1 MNESVIKNYDLFDDN
16 TIDNTIRPETI
27 DEYIGQT
34 DVKENIKVFVS
45 AAKMRNEA
53 LDHVSCFIIW
63 SSRAW

>member
-45 AAKMRNEA
+45 AAKKCLM
-53 LDHVSCFIIW
+53 FIL
-63 SSRAW
+63 RLP